1 MKTIQTK
8 LGELLLVK
16 VHKDVYN
23 FELDYHNYFPQVFVN
38 FKTKIGVLDLPL
50 TDGNNL
56 DNSKFKIIGKFSQL
70 EDKDF
75 EEFVFQWG
83 QNMSRDIV
91 NFCILG
97 YSDIVKIDKNNN
109 LCYKNYL
116 DNFNNNYTL
125 TPKES
130 FISLCK
136 SQGIEDNLDNYLII
150 KKL

>member
-8 LGELLLVK
+8 ADELLLIK
-16 VHKDVYN
+16 VPELAFYFDWKIKSD
-23 FELDYHNYFPQVFVN
+23 FESIIIYYETEDGKMGQIETDLLDWN
-38 FKTKIGVLDLPL
+38 
-50 TDGNNL
+50 
-56 DNSKFKIIGKFSQL
+56 KFEIIGKFSQL
-70 EDKDF
+70 KDKDF

-136 SQGIEDNLDNYLII
+136 SQGIEDDLDNYLII